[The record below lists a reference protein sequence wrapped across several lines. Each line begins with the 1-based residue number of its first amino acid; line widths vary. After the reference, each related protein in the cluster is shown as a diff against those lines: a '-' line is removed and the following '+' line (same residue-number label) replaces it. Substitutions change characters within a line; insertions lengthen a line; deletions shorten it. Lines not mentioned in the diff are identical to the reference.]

1 MEETCCPKARGAVA
15 LCLAL
20 LVALP
25 LSWSPQ
31 VYAQVDYESITVL
44 LNNVKQVR
52 YRYAVATVTL
62 ER

>member
-1 MEETCCPKARGAVA
+1 M
-15 LCLAL
+15 
-20 LVALP
+20 ALP

-31 VYAQVDYESITVL
+31 VYAQVDYESIAVL

-52 YRYAVATVTL
+52 YRHAVATVTL